1 MTFKGS
7 YIEITNR
14 CNLDCRDCYNSS
26 GRNKITIEL
35 DIDVLI
41 KYIEDLIV
49 IYNTKIITISG
60 GEPLLH
66 SKFNELLDR
75 LTEISHH
82 HPQVVFSFITNGT
95 LYNSKFYDLLENHSQ
110 FMVQISLDGPN
121 EEICASMRGAGTFTK
136 VMDNVIKRKFFHK
149 PVYKMIINK
158 TNAPYVEEYF
168 HFVYEQLNGIPCY
181 GFANPQGNAVKNW
194 TEMALSPLEK
204 AKILAIVQKKYK
216 EYNIKEV
223 ALPAPTVHCDLTDTD
238 GIKDFCIKSDG
249 SVQPC
254 QNLYDNKFCIG
265 NIYNLNWE
273 LLKTNIDKLS
283 LYLSTR
289 LEKDYGC
296 KKCLLNNNCGKGCP
310 AFSFMRNEGLLTSD
324 EDCDFRRL
332 ATIMMIKTD
341 KKLDK

>member
-26 GRNKITIEL
+26 GRNKITVEL
-35 DIDVLI
+35 DIDILI

-66 SKFNELLDR
+66 SKFDELLDR
-75 LTEISHH
+75 LTELSQR

-136 VMDNVIKRKFFHK
+136 VIDNVLKRKFFHK

-168 HFVYEQLNGIPCY
+168 HFVYEQLKGLPCY

-273 LLKTNIDKLS
+273 LLKTNIDKHGGGTAEFIS
-283 LYLSTR
+283 
-289 LEKDYGC
+289 E
-296 KKCLLNNNCGKGCP
+296 
-310 AFSFMRNEGLLTSD
+310 A
-324 EDCDFRRL
+324 
-332 ATIMMIKTD
+332 IKVYCS
-341 KKLDK
+341 K